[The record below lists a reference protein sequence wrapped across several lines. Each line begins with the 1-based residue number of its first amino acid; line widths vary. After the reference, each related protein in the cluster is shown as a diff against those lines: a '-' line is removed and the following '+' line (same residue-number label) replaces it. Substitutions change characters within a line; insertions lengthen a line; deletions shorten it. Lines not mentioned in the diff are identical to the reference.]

1 MIGAAGS
8 AAEPSSIMAA
18 GTARF
23 PHPGGRSPEDSMVTR
38 RSFLRLALLT
48 PLAAARPA
56 AAQTAGDDWKKV
68 IDAARKE
75 GKVVVYNGAGT
86 PALPKALAAFE
97 GKYGIRTELLEA
109 RASELRERIRT
120 EQAAGKVL
128 GDVSHN
134 GSTTTALQLAEGTFV
149 PYGALPSAQR
159 PVAPFTAD
167 GTRVP
172 IYVIQYGILVNT
184 EMVKPAE
191 EPKSWKDI
199 LHPRWKG
206 KILSDDMRAL
216 GGGAVFFMV
225 MLQKFGKE
233 FHDKLAAQQPQMNRD
248 LRGNYP
254 RIARGEF
261 PLYVPFTLPDALELK
276 GLPVKAILPE
286 EGCPYVRFDG
296 AMFKGAPHPNA
307 ARLLLDFFLGEES
320 QLVYGNLGF
329 VMTIGGLEGKVP
341 PEARAL
347 SHTRLLGTTDPKLQ
361 DEMLKLARTIY
372 K

>member
-1 MIGAAGS
+1 ML
-8 AAEPSSIMAA
+8 
-18 GTARF
+18 
-23 PHPGGRSPEDSMVTR
+23 TR
-38 RSFLRLALLT
+38 RSLLRLAA
-48 PLAAARPA
+48 LAALAPRPV
-56 AAQTAGDDWKKV
+56 AAQADAEWKKV
-68 IDAARKE
+68 IEAAKKE
-75 GKVVVYNGAGT
+75 GKVVVYNGAVGT
-86 PALPKALAAFE
+86 PALPKVLAAFE
-97 GKYGIRTELLEA
+97 GKYGIRAELLEA

-149 PYGALPSAQR
+149 PYGALPNAGR
-159 PVAPFTAD
+159 PVAPFKAD

-184 EMVKPAE
+184 DMVKPGE
-191 EPKSWKDI
+191 EPRSWKDL

-225 MLQKFGKE
+225 TTQTFGKG
-233 FHDKLAAQQPQMNRD
+233 FHEKLAEQQPHMNRD

-254 RIARGEF
+254 RIARGEY
-261 PLYVPFTLPDALELK
+261 PVYAPFTLPDGLDLK

-296 AMFKGAPHPNA
+296 AIFKGAPRPHA
-307 ARLLLDFFLGEES
+307 ARLLLDFFMSDEA
-320 QLVYGNLGF
+320 QLLYGNLGF
-329 VMTIGGLEGKVP
+329 VMVVGGLEGKVSA
-341 PEARAL
+341 EARVIAQAK
-347 SHTRLLGTTDPKLQ
+347 LLGTTDPKLQ
-361 DEMLKLARTIY
+361 DEMLKLAKSIY

>member
-1 MIGAAGS
+1 
-8 AAEPSSIMAA
+8 
-18 GTARF
+18 
-23 PHPGGRSPEDSMVTR
+23 MVTR
-38 RSFLRLALLT
+38 RSFVQLALLA
-48 PLAAARPA
+48 PLAAAGSPRSA
-56 AAQTAGDDWKKV
+56 AAQAPDTEWRTVIEAGK
-68 IDAARKE
+68 KE
-75 GKVVVYNGAGT
+75 GKVVVYNGAVGT

-97 GKYGIRTELLEA
+97 AKYGIRTELLEA

-149 PYGALPSAQR
+149 PYGTLPNAGR
-159 PVAPFTAD
+159 PVAPFKAD

-184 EMVKPAE
+184 DMVKPGE
-191 EPKSWKDI
+191 EPKSWKDL

-225 MLQKFGKE
+225 TTQKFGKE
-233 FHDKLAAQQPQMNRD
+233 YHEKLAAQQPHMNRE

-254 RIARGEF
+254 RVARGEY
-261 PLYVPFTLPDALELK
+261 PVYSPFTLPDSLDLK

-286 EGCPYVRFDG
+286 EGSPYVRFDG
-296 AMFKGAPHPNA
+296 AIFKGAPRPNA
-307 ARLLLDFFLGEES
+307 ARLLLDFFLSDES

-329 VMTIGGLEGKVP
+329 VTTVGGLESKIAG
-341 PEARAL
+341 EARAL
-347 SHTRLLGTTDPKLQ
+347 AQAKLLGTTDPALQ
-361 DEMLKLARTIY
+361 PEMLKLAKTIY